1 MPKYDNF
8 QKDLNN
14 EAKFGNYLD
23 TLYPKIKGLDRRFT
37 FLRKDDLKS
46 QYAGIDLV
54 LKDKV
59 SGEERYID
67 EKAQLYYLNKS
78 LATFTFEIS
87 YLKHGIWK
95 KGWFYDE
102 KKLTQTYFLFTSIE
116 TNNQGEF
123 INCRFISINR
133 KYLQEFLE
141 EAGLSEEKIY
151 AYDRLFREDKK
162 KYNGNQVIFELDS
175 SFGTFHCSFSNL
187 KEEPIN
193 LKIKLD
199 ALLEH
204 GLGYEFLPCS
214 IKSKFKRRECDSQSI
229 GRVMPSAL

>member
-1 MPKYDNF
+1 MKQNDSF
-8 QKDLNN
+8 QKDLDN

-23 TLYPKIKGLDRRFT
+23 RLYPQIKGLDKKFT
-37 FLRKDDLKS
+37 FFRKDDLKS
-46 QYAGIDLV
+46 QYAGIDLI
-54 LKDKV
+54 LKDKE

-78 LATFTFEIS
+78 LKTFTFEIS

-116 TNNQGEF
+116 TNSKNEF

-141 EAGLSEEKIY
+141 EAGLTQEKIF
-151 AYDRLFREDKK
+151 AYEKIFRDDKK
-162 KYNGNQVIFELDS
+162 KYNGDQVVFELDS
-175 SFGTFHCSFSNL
+175 SFATFHCSFSNL

-193 LKIKLD
+193 LKIKLN

-204 GLGYEFLPCS
+204 GLGYEFLSCS
-214 IKSKFKRRECDSQSI
+214 IIK
-229 GRVMPSAL
+229 

>member
-1 MPKYDNF
+1 MKQNDSF
-8 QKDLNN
+8 QKDLDN

-23 TLYPKIKGLDRRFT
+23 RLYPQIKGLDKKFT
-37 FLRKDDLKS
+37 FFRKDDLKS
-46 QYAGIDLV
+46 QYAGIDLI
-54 LKDKV
+54 LKDKE

-78 LATFTFEIS
+78 LKTFTFEIS

-116 TNNQGEF
+116 TNSKNEF

-141 EAGLSEEKIY
+141 EAGLTQEKIF
-151 AYDRLFREDKK
+151 AYEKIFRDDKK
-162 KYNGNQVIFELDS
+162 KYNGDQVVFELDS
-175 SFGTFHCSFSNL
+175 SFATFHCSFSNL

-193 LKIKLD
+193 LKIKLN

-204 GLGYEFLPCS
+204 GLGYEFLSCS
-214 IKSKFKRRECDSQSI
+214 IRK
-229 GRVMPSAL
+229 

>member
-1 MPKYDNF
+1 MKQNDSF
-8 QKDLNN
+8 QKDLDN

-23 TLYPKIKGLDRRFT
+23 KLYPQIKGLDKKFT
-37 FLRKDDLKS
+37 FFRKNDLKS
-46 QYAGIDLV
+46 QYAGIDLI
-54 LKDKV
+54 LKDKE

-78 LATFTFEIS
+78 LKTFTFEIS
-87 YLKHGIWK
+87 YLKDGIWK

-102 KKLTQTYFLFTSIE
+102 KKLTQTYFLFTCIE
-116 TNNQGEF
+116 TNSKNEF

-141 EAGLSEEKIY
+141 EAGLTQEKIF
-151 AYDRLFREDKK
+151 AYEKIFRDDKK
-162 KYNGNQVIFELDS
+162 KYNGDQVVFELDS
-175 SFGTFHCSFSNL
+175 SFATFHCSFSNL

-193 LKIKLD
+193 LKIKLN

-204 GLGYEFLPCS
+204 GLGYEFLSCS
-214 IKSKFKRRECDSQSI
+214 IRK
-229 GRVMPSAL
+229 

>member
-1 MPKYDNF
+1 MKQNDSF
-8 QKDLNN
+8 QKDLDN

-23 TLYPKIKGLDRRFT
+23 RLYPQIKGLDKKFT
-37 FLRKDDLKS
+37 FFRKNDLKS
-46 QYAGIDLV
+46 QYAGIDLI
-54 LKDKV
+54 LKDKE

-78 LATFTFEIS
+78 LKTFTFEIS
-87 YLKHGIWK
+87 YLKDGIWK

-102 KKLTQTYFLFTSIE
+102 KKLTQTYFLFTCIE
-116 TNNQGEF
+116 TNSKNEF

-141 EAGLSEEKIY
+141 EAGLTQEKIF
-151 AYDRLFREDKK
+151 AYEKIFRDDKK
-162 KYNGNQVIFELDS
+162 KYNGDQVVFELDS
-175 SFGTFHCSFSNL
+175 SFATFHCSFSNL

-193 LKIKLD
+193 LKIKLN

-204 GLGYEFLPCS
+204 GLGYEFLSCS
-214 IKSKFKRRECDSQSI
+214 IRK
-229 GRVMPSAL
+229 

>member
-1 MPKYDNF
+1 MKQNDSF
-8 QKDLNN
+8 QKDLDN

-23 TLYPKIKGLDRRFT
+23 RLYPQIKGLDKKFT
-37 FLRKDDLKS
+37 FFRKNDLKS
-46 QYAGIDLV
+46 QYAGIDLI
-54 LKDKV
+54 LKDKE

-78 LATFTFEIS
+78 LKTFTFEIS

-102 KKLTQTYFLFTSIE
+102 KKLTQTYFLFTCIE
-116 TNNQGEF
+116 TNSKNEF

-141 EAGLSEEKIY
+141 EAGLTQEKIF
-151 AYDRLFREDKK
+151 AYEKIFRDDKK
-162 KYNGNQVIFELDS
+162 KYNGDQVVFELDS
-175 SFGTFHCSFSNL
+175 SFATFHCSFSNL

-193 LKIKLD
+193 LKIKLN

-204 GLGYEFLPCS
+204 GLGYEFLSCS
-214 IKSKFKRRECDSQSI
+214 IRK
-229 GRVMPSAL
+229 

>member
-1 MPKYDNF
+1 MKQNDSF
-8 QKDLNN
+8 QKDLDN

-23 TLYPKIKGLDRRFT
+23 RLYPQIKGLDKKFT
-37 FLRKDDLKS
+37 FFRKDDLKS
-46 QYAGIDLV
+46 QYAGIDLI
-54 LKDKV
+54 LKDKE

-78 LATFTFEIS
+78 LKTFTFEIS

-116 TNNQGEF
+116 TNSKNEF

-141 EAGLSEEKIY
+141 EAGLTQEKIF
-151 AYDRLFREDKK
+151 AYEKIFREDKK
-162 KYNGNQVIFELDS
+162 KYNGDQVVFELDS
-175 SFGTFHCSFSNL
+175 SFATFHCSFSNL

-193 LKIKLD
+193 LKIKLN

-204 GLGYEFLPCS
+204 GLGYEFLSCS
-214 IKSKFKRRECDSQSI
+214 IRK
-229 GRVMPSAL
+229 